1 MANVN
6 LDLDDLGRR
15 IEGIVDRAVSS
26 HDYQKLNYTIRQMVE
41 KAVDVGNEA
50 VRRVSDS
57 TMVTELRQNK
67 PSQLPTKQLY
77 GKTGGRTAGGIV
89 KTVIGGEITL
99 FGTVAVILSLVW
111 GSLFET
117 GINAAF
123 LSGGIALMT
132 SGIRSLAQ
140 LSRFRKYKKV
150 LGDQTHCPVARLAQ
164 RVGKNEKFVRKDL
177 WRMISK
183 GYFLEGH
190 MDNEEKTLIT
200 SNETFKFYE
209 QSRLAYEERKR
220 LQEPKPAPVPAPAPA
235 PAANPAPQKQASD
248 LYTRGEAFLVQ
259 LRICNDRIPGEEIS
273 EKISRI
279 ELLVEKIFDW
289 AKEHPEVEPDLKK
302 MMDYYLPMTV
312 KLLNAYAD
320 MDAQPVQGQTIL
332 ASKKEIEDTL
342 DTLTLAFEKL
352 LDSVF
357 QNVALDVSSD
367 ISVLNTLLAQE
378 GLKDDELTKM
388 RNKNQEITLS

>member
-57 TMVTELRQNK
+57 TMVTELRQNN
-67 PSQLPTKQLY
+67 SQLPVKRLY

-111 GSLFET
+111 GSLFEA

-150 LGDQTHCPVARLAQ
+150 LGDQTHCSVARLAQ

-220 LQEPKPAPVPAPAPA
+220 LQEPKPAPVPAPARKSDPVPLCTA
-235 PAANPAPQKQASD
+235 LPVGSAGSAS
-248 LYTRGEAFLVQ
+248 GN
-259 LRICNDRIPGEEIS
+259 IDR
-273 EKISRI
+273 
-279 ELLVEKIFDW
+279 
-289 AKEHPEVEPDLKK
+289 HP
-302 MMDYYLPMTV
+302 
-312 KLLNAYAD
+312 
-320 MDAQPVQGQTIL
+320 
-332 ASKKEIEDTL
+332 SC
-342 DTLTLAFEKL
+342 
-352 LDSVF
+352 S
-357 QNVALDVSSD
+357 
-367 ISVLNTLLAQE
+367 
-378 GLKDDELTKM
+378 
-388 RNKNQEITLS
+388 